1 MRNRRFLLSAVL
13 IGTAGSCTDYSF
25 TQQTRQDTFQQERR
39 NTVDILLVVDN
50 SCSMVEEQEKLAT
63 NFNSFIDAFSN
74 IDVDYRI
81 GVITTDTNS
90 DSFQGRLVGGSDEI
104 ELQNS
109 SGKTIDRV
117 AWDIDWPIETGV
129 ALQLDPSVST
139 STGNDSMDAW
149 CAATSAYGKTDLGT
163 PGAANADCGGDDT
176 GSRGETEQ
184 GTGSEDEEVEQPN
197 SPSDILITEFMPDP
211 ADVSDAVGEW
221 IELYNNTEE
230 TLSLEDCVLVDDGR
244 NSFTFPEGTTIA
256 SGAYLVVG
264 RSSKGGFVADVVS
277 GDDFTMNNADL
288 YLTPE
293 TEDAEDIFA
302 ENVAVGISGV
312 GIEMGLEAAR
322 LAFTEPLLSEYNQS
336 FLRDDANLSLIF
348 VSDENDSSA
357 WPANDYLSFFSELK
371 GTEAYRDHS
380 LMRVSAVIG
389 KTKPTI
395 TGDYSC
401 ESDNGF
407 AWYGS
412 RYVSLVERTE
422 GALESICDDDFS
434 PIAEQ
439 LGLTVSGLDVEFALS
454 AWPDESTLAV
464 ALYESADEDGWVQD
478 LVKDEDYTYQPE
490 SNTIRFVDEQVPQS
504 EYWIVAEYT
513 VLAVGASPSLSDD
526 TGASDE

>member
-1 MRNRRFLLSAVL
+1 LV
-13 IGTAGSCTDYSF
+13 GTAGSCTDYNFS
-25 TQQTRQDTFQQERR
+25 QQTRQDTFQQERR

-63 NFNSFIDAFSN
+63 NFDSFINAFSN

-90 DSFQGRLVGGSDEI
+90 ETFKGRLVGGSDEI

-117 AWDIDWPIETGV
+117 AWDIDWPVETGV
-129 ALQLDPSVST
+129 ALQLDPSVTT

-149 CAATSAYGKTDLGT
+149 CAATAVYQETDLGT
-163 PGAANADCGGDDT
+163 PGAANSDCGEEDT
-176 GSRGETEQ
+176 GSRGQTQKGEQ
-184 GTGSEDEEVEQPN
+184 GQGEGEGSETTLSEPA
-197 SPSDILITEFMPDP
+197 SPSDVLITEFMADP
-211 ADVSDAVGEW
+211 ADIDDSQGEW
-221 IELYNNTEE
+221 VELFNNTEDE
-230 TLSLEDCVLVDDGR
+230 LSLAGCVLIDDGR
-244 NSFTFPEGTTIA
+244 NSFTFPDGVTLA
-256 SGAYLVVG
+256 AGAYLTVG
-264 RSSKGGFVADVVS
+264 RSDQAAAGAATVVT
-277 GDDFTMNNADL
+277 GEALTLNNADL
-288 YLTPE
+288 YLTPD
-293 TEDAEDIFA
+293 TEDASEIFA

-357 WPANDYLSFFSELK
+357 WPADDYLSFYTELK
-371 GTEAYRDHS
+371 GQEAYRDHS

-395 TGDYSC
+395 TGDYAC
-401 ESDNGF
+401 ESENGF

-454 AWPDESTLAV
+454 AWPDESTLTV
-464 ALYESADEDGWVQD
+464 ALYESAEEDGWVRD
-478 LVKDEDYTYQPE
+478 LVKDEDYSYQPE
-490 SNTIRFVDEQVPQS
+490 NNTLRFVDEQVPPS
-504 EYWIVAEYT
+504 EYWVVAEYT
-513 VLAVGASPSLSDD
+513 VLAVGASPGSTQD